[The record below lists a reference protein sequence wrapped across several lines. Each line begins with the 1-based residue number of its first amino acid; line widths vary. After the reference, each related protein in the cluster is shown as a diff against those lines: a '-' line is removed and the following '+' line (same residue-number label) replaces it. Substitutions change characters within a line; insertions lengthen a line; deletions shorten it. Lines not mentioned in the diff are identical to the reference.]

1 MKPVMYIF
9 ANRGLGMSPGK
20 LAAQVAHA
28 AIEAYNLS
36 SPSHILLDPFDPD
49 RLERAKV
56 LMGAWY
62 DQGHPKIVML
72 AEDTDQLQWIE
83 RYLTERFYRSALI
96 IDEGRTE
103 IRPFTPTALGVQLVD
118 KDDPKVAEHFGS
130 FKTYREEKVPDPLE
144 GTFLLKHLARWL
156 NAK

>member
-28 AIEAYNLS
+28 AVEAFQISETEL
-36 SPSHILLDPFDPD
+36 HQEDLV
-49 RLERAKV
+49 R
-56 LMGAWY
+56 AWY
-62 DQGHPKIVML
+62 DQGHTKLVML
-72 AEDTDQLQWIE
+72 AEDTEQLQWIE
-83 RYLTERFYRSALI
+83 RYLKERGYHMHLV

-103 IRPFTPTALGVQLVD
+103 IRPFTPTALGVELVD

-130 FKTYREEKVPDPLE
+130 FKTYRE
-144 GTFLLKHLARWL
+144 
-156 NAK
+156 AKPAPVSDQNFWRGVRGRGRRT